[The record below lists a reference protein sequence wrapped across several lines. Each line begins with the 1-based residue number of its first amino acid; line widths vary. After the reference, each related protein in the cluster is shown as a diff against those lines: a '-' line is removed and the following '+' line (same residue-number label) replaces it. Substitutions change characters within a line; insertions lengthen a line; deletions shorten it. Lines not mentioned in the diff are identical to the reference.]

1 VYNGGISIGG
11 QASATLL
18 PGIYYMNGGGFS
30 FTGSGNLTATGVM
43 IYNAPKLNSDV
54 VSISGQ
60 GSIVMSPP
68 MSGPYQGMAIFQDRS
83 SSNTISIS
91 GSNAT
96 SMSISGTFYAAGGS
110 LNVNG
115 NGTQQTIGSQYISRF
130 ASIGGNGGFTVNWD
144 PTLVPGSREVWLVE

>member
-1 VYNGGISIGG
+1 
-11 QASATLL
+11 
-18 PGIYYMNGGGFS
+18 
-30 FTGSGNLTATGVM
+30 
-43 IYNAPKLNSDV
+43 V

-60 GSIVMSPP
+60 GSIFLTPP
-68 MSGPYQGMAIFQDRS
+68 TSGPYQGFAIFQDRAS
-83 SSNTISIS
+83 ANTISIS

-96 SMSISGTFYAAGGS
+96 SMTISGTFYAAGGS

-130 ASIGGNGGFTVNWD
+130 AAIGGNGGFTVNWD